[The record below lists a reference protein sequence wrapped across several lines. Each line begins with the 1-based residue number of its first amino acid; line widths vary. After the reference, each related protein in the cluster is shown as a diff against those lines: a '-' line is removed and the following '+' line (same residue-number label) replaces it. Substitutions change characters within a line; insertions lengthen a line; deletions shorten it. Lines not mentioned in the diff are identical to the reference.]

1 MPREPRDYWDP
12 FEEMR
17 RMLERF
23 ERMFEEPWMEFRIGP
38 LSITKEKGRFMPTFP
53 SEMEGFRKPV
63 VDVME
68 NEKEVIITVE
78 LPGIKKENIDV
89 TVNENSVEIKA
100 EYKEEE
106 KEEGKEKEMFK
117 RTYSGFYTTVPLPTE
132 VKPDEAK
139 ATYNNGVLEIRIPK
153 AKPESK
159 GKKVKV
165 E

>member
-38 LSITKEKGRFMPTFP
+38 FSITKESKGYFP
-53 SEMEGFRKPV
+53 ALPREIEGFRKPV

-68 NEKEVIITVE
+68 NDREVIITAE

-89 TVNENSVEIKA
+89 RIHENSVEIKA

-106 KEEGKEKEMFK
+106 KEKEKSGEMIR

-132 VKPDEAK
+132 VKTDEAK

-159 GKKVKV
+159 GKKVKI